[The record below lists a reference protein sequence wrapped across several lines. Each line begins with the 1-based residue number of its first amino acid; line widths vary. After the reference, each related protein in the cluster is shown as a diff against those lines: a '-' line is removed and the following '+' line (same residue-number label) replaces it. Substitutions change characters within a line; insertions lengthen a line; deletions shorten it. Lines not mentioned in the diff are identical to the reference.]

1 LVSLYKDCYI
11 SWPRNKVQQW
21 VEEYRQLAIKQLK
34 LSVESSQYFL
44 RQFDL
49 MGLQRHLKVLGV
61 FARLCLRDGKT
72 AYLKDLPL
80 VLAYVRETCQQYPE
94 FAAFDQWFET
104 SLQPLIANQHWY
116 DAGE

>member
-1 LVSLYKDCYI
+1 
-11 SWPRNKVQQW
+11 
-21 VEEYRQLAIKQLK
+21 
-34 LSVESSQYFL
+34 LSVASSEDFL

-104 SLQPLIANQHWY
+104 SLQSLIANQHWY
-116 DAGE
+116 DTGE